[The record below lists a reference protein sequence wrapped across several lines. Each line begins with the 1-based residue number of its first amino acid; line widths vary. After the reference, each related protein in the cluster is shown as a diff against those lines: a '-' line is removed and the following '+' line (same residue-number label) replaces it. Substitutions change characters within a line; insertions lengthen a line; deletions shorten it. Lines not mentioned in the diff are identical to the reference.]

1 MFAWSAVGKRML
13 FGRRDV
19 FTRLVGAV
27 ATATASI
34 GTPNIAHGHSR
45 RVSQADLDDA
55 IERHAM
61 WLVDGV
67 RGARAI
73 FSHCDLS
80 GLDFGFECET
90 PVDLRE
96 ADFTAADLT
105 EMNGNVVGFVRAAM
119 RGARLS
125 SSQLKRPVFSY
136 ASLSGAKCNE
146 VVWGWDER
154 EHQENAR
161 LEPLSGAVFLHTDAG
176 HADFKRAT
184 IRAHFEETRFG
195 SATLVEADL
204 SHSHFCG
211 PSFAGTSFF
220 RADLT
225 RTKFRRACLR
235 AVRFRGAICDGTDF
249 ADAEVGADVKLLLQ
263 A

>member
-1 MFAWSAVGKRML
+1 MFARNAAGKRML
-13 FGRRDV
+13 FDRRDI

-27 ATATASI
+27 AATTTSI
-34 GTPNIAHGHSR
+34 CTPNFARGHSR
-45 RVSQADLDDA
+45 RVSQADLDNA
-55 IERHAM
+55 IERHAI
-61 WLVDGV
+61 WLVDGG

-80 GLDFGFECET
+80 GLDFGFERESS
-90 PVDLRE
+90 VDLRE
-96 ADFTAADLT
+96 ADFTGADLT
-105 EMNGNVVGFVRAAM
+105 GIKGNVIGFVRAAM

-125 SSQLKRPVFSY
+125 TSQLKRPVFSY
-136 ASLSGAKCNE
+136 ASLFGAKCNE

-154 EHQENAR
+154 EQQENAR

-176 HADFKRAT
+176 HADFTRAT
-184 IRAHFEETRFG
+184 IRAHFEEMRFG

-225 RTKFRRACLR
+225 RAKFRRAYLR

-249 ADAEVGADVKLLLQ
+249 ADAELPLRA
-263 A
+263 